1 MPEYPEKEL
10 RMPIPES
17 KRLGVQEIADLNERF
32 ESTPPS
38 DVLAWVNLTP
48 TQRSAGCTEWRPWH
62 VHDHN

>member
-1 MPEYPEKEL
+1 MPEYREKEL

-17 KRLGVQEIADLNERF
+17 KRLGVQELADLNERF
-32 ESTPPS
+32 EFAPPS

-48 TQRSAGCTEWRPWH
+48 RPRSTGCTEWRPGH